1 MKISTLFFAVSIFA
15 LGCSREIPTDNGS
28 VDTSPDTS
36 SSGDLCSNEPDDCHE
51 QACLLCNESC
61 DEPCSVMESWPQQ
74 YGCDGGDT
82 VTVYEVCP
90 DWSQD
95 YSDI

>member
-1 MKISTLFFAVSIFA
+1 MKISLLLVAIPCLA
-15 LGCSREIPTDNGS
+15 IGCARGIPTHTGS

-36 SSGDLCSNEPDDCHE
+36 LEDLCSNEPDDCHE

-61 DEPCSVMESWPQQ
+61 DDPCGVMESWPQQ

-90 DWSQD
+90 DWTSD